1 MSIPFLVIAFVIVAS
16 GIAAISLRNL
26 VHCALAL
33 TVTFVGLA
41 AAFLLLGAEFVG
53 FAQILVYV
61 GAVAILIVFAI
72 LLTRASEEQG
82 EGSRRLP
89 WTGFLIALAVFGTL
103 AAIINKSQ
111 VLDRPPGPAPSVPVK
126 DIGHKLMAE
135 YVLPLEI
142 IGLLLTAA
150 LIGAA
155 VIALQDKNTPAKPI
169 VSAPPAEHQG
179 NGAVAGGRQ
188 HATSV
193 APEQT

>member
-1 MSIPFLVIAFVIVAS
+1 MNIPFLVIAFVIVVS

-72 LLTRASEEQG
+72 LLTRGAEEQIQG
-82 EGSRRLP
+82 ARRLP
-89 WTGFLIALAVFGTL
+89 WTGFLIALVVFGTL
-103 AAIINKSQ
+103 VAIIQKSQ
-111 VLDRPPGPAPSVPVK
+111 VLERSPTAAPAVAVK
-126 DIGHKLMAE
+126 DIGHKLME
-135 YVLPLEI
+135 QYVLPLEI

-155 VIALQDKNTPAKPI
+155 VIALQEKSATPKPT
-169 VSAPPAEHQG
+169 VSVPPAEPQG
-179 NGAVAGGRQ
+179 NGAIAGGRQ
-188 HATSV
+188 HATTV
-193 APEQT
+193 AQK